1 MNLKQLKVFQAV
13 ADNGSFS
20 KGAEASFITQSTVSQ
35 HIAALEAEFGV
46 RLLDRTGKG
55 VLLTEG
61 GKVLLQHARGL
72 LAELHAI
79 EQVMLRFKGV
89 EAADL
94 NVGCSNIPGVYMI
107 PTVLNR
113 LLLRH
118 PGLAVTL
125 IQGGSRD
132 ILARLAGNEMEIA
145 VVGGCFAEAA
155 LEFTP
160 LGSDQIRLVAG
171 IGHPWATRGSVA
183 LSELLQ
189 EPVVLREPGSGTGT
203 TVNEAL
209 LAAGINPR
217 QLKVAVNLGSNE
229 AVKLAVSNGLG
240 VAFVSEISVR
250 KELERRELAL
260 VGLEGLSISRRFY
273 LASRSGRDLSPAARA
288 FAEVMLET
296 FDESGGVQ
304 PTGAGPLLQ

>member
-55 VLLTEG
+55 VFLTEG

-89 EAADL
+89 ETANL
-94 NVGCSNIPGVYMI
+94 TVGCSNIPGVYMI
-107 PTVLNR
+107 PKLLNH
-113 LLLRH
+113 LLQRH

-125 IQGGSRD
+125 IQGDSRD
-132 ILARLAGNEMEIA
+132 VLARLAGNEMEIA
-145 VVGGCFAEAA
+145 VVGGCFAESA

-171 IGHPWATRGSVA
+171 IGHPWATRDTVA

-189 EPVVLREPGSGTGT
+189 EPVVLREPGSGTGS
-203 TVNEAL
+203 TVCEAL
-209 LAAGINPR
+209 AKAGIEPR
-217 QLKVAVNLGSNE
+217 QLKVAASLGSNE
-229 AVKLAVSNGLG
+229 AVKVAVNNGLG
-240 VAFVSEISVR
+240 VAFVSELSVL
-250 KELERRELAL
+250 KEVERRELAL
-260 VGLEGLSISRRFY
+260 VNLEGFSISRRFY
-273 LASRSGRDLSPAARA
+273 LARRAGRELSPAAKV
-288 FAEVMLET
+288 FVKVMLET
-296 FDESGGVQ
+296 YCDTGGVLQ
-304 PTGAGPLLQ
+304 TGAR